1 MPGNPNIILR
11 SSTYQYGSTTGIPL
25 TYTQLDGNFIYLDD
39 AIRNVTAANAT
50 SASFATKAMTA
61 ETATSASYSTTSSY
75 SATSTNAA
83 NALTAS
89 YIGNTVGL
97 LNQNVIVS
105 GTLSVSPYPVNF
117 LAGKLNVSS
126 FDYRYNAVSRVLTL
140 SSIESSGGTPST
152 QLVFNQEGGANGAN
166 GWSIQSTNLFD
177 NSAGT
182 PLRLNQY
189 GGNVI
194 IGASTDANARLYI
207 NSTNDN
213 FTNQG
218 GAYSHILLNNGIG
231 NGGQTNLS
239 FTFQGTLRGKIR
251 ADFAGNLNYVA
262 LGNGNSAYANHNFYV
277 NGDSGVGSVAMN
289 IMGGTGRVGIN
300 NTSPAAYLDVAG
312 GTILGSSTSQA
323 HSISGNLTLNGNSG
337 HSIYGTLQLYNNPFV
352 IQNSYQS
359 IFYSNSNETNTNGSN
374 AHLILANSNAS
385 AQTVLAV
392 ITSNGLRG
400 KWRVDYQGNTNY
412 VAYTVTGSHTFW
424 TNGDQT
430 DGGTAVIEIT
440 GSTVGIGT
448 TTPNQNYALDVATIG
463 NFRSGLTITGSLTTS
478 GSTFTRIGDAIVTG
492 SLTVTGSTFTYG
504 NATLGNFGNI
514 VNNLTLNN
522 SNTDATNTAGD
533 NSVIKLVNDQKN
545 AGQNVIS
552 AVNNTNSGYQTKGK
566 IRIDFAG
573 NITYAAY
580 DDYAR
585 SGPTGS
591 HYFYIGGDSSI
602 GSLAASIGN
611 SVIDLKRNTT
621 ISGSLNITGS
631 QTLIGTKTI
640 TGSVFIT
647 GSKTIVGNNT
657 VIGTN
662 TITGSLLITGSNTL
676 IGNTTI
682 TGSVFITGSSRTIGS
697 TTITGSL
704 LATGSH
710 ILTGTVTIA
719 NILTLPT
726 YSGVLPTGANAV
738 TGSVAASGSGANCK
752 LYFYNGTWNALF

>member
-11 SSTYQYGSTTGIPL
+11 STTYQYGSTTNLPL
-25 TYTQLDGNFIYLDD
+25 TYAQLDGNFIYLDD

-61 ETATSASYSTTSSY
+61 DAATSASFATTSSY
-75 SATSTNAA
+75 SVSSTNAA
-83 NALTAS
+83 NASTAS

-97 LNQNVIVS
+97 LNQNVFLN
-105 GTLSVSPYPVNF
+105 GNLSVSPYPSNY

-194 IGASTDANARLYI
+194 IGASTDAGARLYI
-207 NSTNDN
+207 NSTNAD
-213 FTNQG
+213 FTNSN
-218 GAYSHILLNNGIG
+218 GANSHILLNNGTG

-239 FTFQGTLRGKIR
+239 FTFQGGMRAKIR

-262 LGNGNSAYANHNFYV
+262 FGNGNPIYANHYFWV

-300 NTSPAAYLDVAG
+300 NASPAAYLDVAG
-312 GTILGSSTSQA
+312 GTILGSSTAQA
-323 HSISGNLTLNGNSG
+323 HTINGNLTLNGNTA
-337 HSIYGTLQLYNNPFV
+337 HYIYGNVQLYNSPFQ
-352 IQNSYQS
+352 INNSYQS
-359 IFYSNSNETNTNGSN
+359 IFYSNSDQTNTNASN
-374 AHLILANSNAS
+374 AHLILSNSNTF
-385 AQTVLAV
+385 AQTVLVAH
-392 ITSNGLRG
+392 TQNGVRG
-400 KWRVDYQGNTNY
+400 KWRVDYLGNTNY

-522 SNTDATNTAGD
+522 SNTDATNTAGN

-552 AVNNTNSGYQTKGK
+552 AVNDTNNGYQTKGK

-580 DDYAR
+580 DDYVR

-591 HYFYIGGDSSI
+591 HYFYIGGDSTT

-621 ISGSLNITGS
+621 ISGSLNVTGS
-631 QTLIGTKTI
+631 NTLIGNKII

-647 GSKTIVGNNT
+647 GSKTIIGN
-657 VIGTN
+657 N
-662 TITGSLLITGSNTL
+662 TITGSLFITGSKT
-676 IGNTTI
+676 IVGNTTV

-719 NILTLPT
+719 NLLTLPT
-726 YSGVLPTGANAV
+726 YSGVLPTGANAI
-738 TGSVAASGSGANCK
+738 TGSIAASGSGVNCK

>member
-61 ETATSASYSTTSSY
+61 ETATSASYATTSSY

-152 QLVFNQEGGANGAN
+152 QLAFNQEGGANGAN

-213 FTNQG
+213 FTNQN
-218 GAYSHILLNNGIG
+218 GAYSHILLNNGTG

-239 FTFQGTLRGKIR
+239 FTFQGGMRAKIR

-262 LGNGNSAYANHNFYV
+262 FGSNNNSAYANHNFFV
-277 NGDSGVGSVAMN
+277 NGDSGVGTTAMN
-289 IMGGTGRVGIN
+289 IMGGTGYVGIN
-300 NTSPAAYLDVAG
+300 NTSPTAYLDVAG
-312 GTILGSSTSQA
+312 GTKL
-323 HSISGNLTLNGNSG
+323 GNSYG
-337 HSIYGTLQLYNNPFV
+337 NSHTIKGSLMVDGFSHNIYGYSYFYNG
-352 IQNSYQS
+352 IYTQNSPNT
-359 IFYSNSNETNTNGSN
+359 FVLNNSDPNNSYGAN
-374 AHLILANSNAS
+374 AHISLNNYSSI
-385 AQTVLAV
+385 AQTVLAAN
-392 ITSNGLRG
+392 TSAGLRG

-430 DGGTAVIEIT
+430 DGGTAVMKIT

-448 TTPNQNYALDVATIG
+448 ATPNQNYALDVATIG

-478 GSTFTRIGDAIVTG
+478 GSTLTQIGNTTLSGSLLITGSTTQIGNYTQTGSLLVTG
-492 SLTVTGSTFTYG
+492 SNTLTGTTTIVGTNIITGS
-504 NATLGNFGNI
+504 LI
-514 VNNLTLNN
+514 VSSSQT
-522 SNTDATNTAGD
+522 TIGTN
-533 NSVIKLVNDQKN
+533 
-545 AGQNVIS
+545 
-552 AVNNTNSGYQTKGK
+552 
-566 IRIDFAG
+566 
-573 NITYAAY
+573 
-580 DDYAR
+580 
-585 SGPTGS
+585 
-591 HYFYIGGDSSI
+591 
-602 GSLAASIGN
+602 
-611 SVIDLKRNTT
+611 T
-621 ISGSLNITGS
+621 ISGSLLVTGS
-631 QTLIGTKTI
+631 QTLIGNKTI

-662 TITGSLLITGSNTL
+662 TITGSLFVTGSQTF
-676 IGNTTI
+676 IGTKI
-682 TGSVFITGSSRTIGS
+682 VTGSVFITGSKTIIG
-697 TTITGSL
+697 TNTITGSL
-704 LATGSH
+704 FATGSH

-719 NILTLPT
+719 NLLTLPT

-738 TGSVAASGSGANCK
+738 TGSIAASGSGANCK
-752 LYFYNGTWNALF
+752 VYFYNGTWNALF